1 VSNLIHKL
9 QAQIYFVKPHFE
21 VNISQ
26 ERLLLS
32 PAMLEYD
39 TIMTYRNGLSRIAY
53 ILSALIIAPS
63 LILSLHISSSSP
75 IFAQPSISAPS
86 LTAELVLDGLSSP
99 TSMVFLDENT
109 ILFLE
114 KEGSV
119 RLVSNGQL
127 QPEPVLQLAGVESNN
142 ERGLLGIEKMDDKVF
157 LYVSESGAQVE
168 GLPTEGD
175 VRNRVYSYT
184 WDGTSLTN
192 PQLIL
197 DVPSGPGTNHQGG
210 KLKLGPDNQL
220 YIIVGEMQR
229 EGQLQNIQNGPPP
242 DDTGVIFRVN
252 PTDGSPSSG
261 NPLSNDPTNPL
272 SKYYAYGIRNGFGIE
287 FDPVTRQLW
296 DAENGE
302 DVFDEINLAEPGFNS
317 GWKQVMGPI
326 ASNPGVSESS
336 LVNFPG
342 SHYADPVFS
351 WSESR
356 GVTDIEFFNSTAFG
370 PSFENGIFVGD
381 ITSGTLFYFEPNADR
396 TGIALADNPSLSDLI
411 ANNDEEISSV
421 TFGTGFTGITDIETG
436 PDGNLYILT
445 FDRGA
450 EGVGSLY
457 RILPAGEG
465 DASVTAQAPTT
476 VTPPAVDE
484 QATGDTEEPDAGN
497 EAAGG
502 GEENG
507 EQEQTENSDGE

>member
-1 VSNLIHKL
+1 M
-9 QAQIYFVKPHFE
+9 Q
-21 VNISQ
+21 
-26 ERLLLS
+26 
-32 PAMLEYD
+32 EYD

-63 LILSLHISSSSP
+63 LVLSLHISSSSP
-75 IFAQPSISAPS
+75 ALAQPSISAPS
-86 LTAELVLDGLSSP
+86 LTAELVLDGLPSP
-99 TSMVFLDENT
+99 TSIAFLDENN
-109 ILFLE
+109 ILLLE

-119 RLVSNGQL
+119 RLISNGQL
-127 QPEPVLQLAGVESNN
+127 QPEPVLQLGGVESNN
-142 ERGLLGIEKMDDKVF
+142 ERGLLGIEVMDDKVF
-157 LYVSESGAQVE
+157 LYVTESGAQVE

-220 YIIVGEMQR
+220 YVIVGEMQR
-229 EGQLQNIQNGPPP
+229 EGQLQNFQNGPAP
-242 DDTGVIFRVN
+242 DDTGVILRIN
-252 PTDGSPSSG
+252 PADGSPSSG
-261 NPLSNDPTNPL
+261 NPFSSDPANPL
-272 SKYYAYGIRNGFGIE
+272 GKYYAYGIRNGFGIE
-287 FDPVTRQLW
+287 FDPVTGQLW

-302 DVFDEINLAEPGFNS
+302 DVFDEINLVQPGFNS

-326 ASNPGVSESS
+326 AANAGVSESS
-336 LVNFPG
+336 LVNMPG
-342 SHYADPVFS
+342 SQYADPVFS

-370 PSFENGIFVGD
+370 PDYENGIFVGD
-381 ITSGTLFYFEPNADR
+381 ITTGTLFYFEPNADR
-396 TGIALADNPSLSDLI
+396 TGIALESDPSLSDLI
-411 ANNDEEISSV
+411 ANSDEEISSV
-421 TFGTGFTGITDIETG
+421 TFGTGFTGITDIETS
-436 PDGNLYILT
+436 PDGNLYVLT

-457 RILPAGEG
+457 RILPAGEA
-465 DASVTAQAPTT
+465 DASATPPTT
-476 VTPPAVDE
+476 VTPPPVDE
-484 QATGDTEEPDAGN
+484 QDAADTEEPDAGD
-497 EAAGG
+497 EANGG

-507 EQEQTENSDGE
+507 EQEQTENNGGE